1 MRFYTVT
8 TINLLIASIALGAPL
23 DSVHEECYQ
32 SGKCM
37 SVEARTASYP
47 TPVPTTFAVTT
58 RGDAVATEAQ
68 PTPSTVIGT
77 PENEDEVDDD
87 IELSTRD
94 VDENEDEDDEEDDNE
109 NDLSARGVDGSD
121 KEENENEDDEN
132 SIQARSANKHKP
144 TSHSKPKPKTP
155 SKPKPKDPNNKN
167 PKKKESKKEDPK
179 KTNKPKAH
187 CTNKKHP
194 GNAKQTPKPAGGKR
208 DFDEEA
214 APINTVSVNDN

>member
-8 TINLLIASIALGAPL
+8 AINLLIASIALGAPL

-32 SGKCM
+32 NGKCM
-37 SVEARTASYP
+37 SVEARTAPYP
-47 TPVPTTFAVTT
+47 TPVPTTFAVTA
-58 RGDAVATEAQ
+58 RGDAVATEAK

-77 PENEDEVDDD
+77 PENEDQVDDD
-87 IELSTRD
+87 DNEEE
-94 VDENEDEDDEEDDNE
+94 ENED
-109 NDLSARGVDGSD
+109 
-121 KEENENEDDEN
+121 EDDEN
-132 SIQARSANKHKP
+132 SIQARSANKHKS

-155 SKPKPKDPNNKN
+155 SKPKDSKPKDPNNKN
-167 PKKKESKKEDPK
+167 PKKKDPKKEDPKKEDPK

-187 CTNKKHP
+187 CTNKTHP

-214 APINTVSVNDN
+214 APIKTVSVNDN

>member
-8 TINLLIASIALGAPL
+8 AINLLIASIALGAPL

-58 RGDAVATEAQ
+58 RGDAVAIEAQ

-77 PENEDEVDDD
+77 PENE
-87 IELSTRD
+87 
-94 VDENEDEDDEEDDNE
+94 DEEDDNE